1 MKRNREEGLN
11 NGPKKFHAA
20 RRRPGSEKK
29 NEGERGLGSEEGPGY
44 EGSLGR

>member
-1 MKRNREEGLN
+1 MDQKNSMPPEEGR
-11 NGPKKFHAA
+11 AA
-20 RRRPGSEKK
+20 KKK